1 MIHPFSRTELLIGS
15 AGLERLK
22 RAHVVVFGIGG
33 VGSFTAEALIRS
45 GLGTITIIDDDT
57 LNLTNLNRQLIALH
71 STLGQPKVEVM
82 KNRLLDINPVATVHA
97 VQCFY
102 NTESYDTID
111 LSQYDYVVDAIDTI
125 TSKLEMVV
133 RCQKLGIPLISSMG
147 AGNKLDPTRFE
158 ISDIYKT
165 SVCPVAKVM
174 RKECKT
180 RGIKKLKVVYSKEEP
195 INIYE
200 IDVSEPNAVHRKRQ
214 TPGSIAFVPSVV
226 GLILASEVVK
236 DLLQGVDV

>member
-1 MIHPFSRTELLIGS
+1 MLHPFSRTELLIGPS
-15 AGLERLK
+15 GIERLK
-22 RAHVVVFGIGG
+22 KAHVVVFGIGG

-57 LNLTNLNRQLIALH
+57 VNLTNLNRQLIALH
-71 STLGQPKVEVM
+71 STLDQPKVEVM
-82 KNRLLDINPVATVHA
+82 KKRLLDINPAATVHA

-102 NTESYDTID
+102 NACTYDTID
-111 LSQYDYVVDAIDTI
+111 LSQYDYAVDAIDTI
-125 TSKLEMVV
+125 TSKLELVV
-133 RCQKLGIPLISSMG
+133 RCEKLGLPLISSMG

-158 ISDIYKT
+158 IADIYKT

-180 RGIKKLKVVYSKEEP
+180 LRIKKLKVVYSKEEP
-195 INIYE
+195 KNTYE
-200 IDVSEPNAVHRKRQ
+200 IDVSEPNAAHRKRQ

-226 GLILASEVVK
+226 GLIIASEVVK
-236 DLLQGVDV
+236 DLLQGIDI